1 MTNLI
6 TKLKSAVSNI
16 ALFGVTIVMAGLGF
30 ALMGT
35 LAMFA
40 LVAMGVAL
48 IAAPF
53 LQSSQPCGN
62 DAETAA

>member
-6 TKLKSAVSNI
+6 TKLKSALSNI

-40 LVAMGVAL
+40 LLAMGVAL
-48 IAAPF
+48 MAAPF
-53 LQSSQPCGN
+53 LQSPQPCEN